1 MKLVI
6 NLVLLAAA
14 GLLVWSLANSIKEPI
29 AFEKERTTREDAVIA
44 RLKNIRTA
52 QQLYREVTNA
62 GYAPTFDTL
71 ISVLKNGRIPIV
83 SVFGDV
89 DDPNFDGTIRF
100 DTLYVSAQDSI
111 NTLKIT
117 LDSLPFVPYAQGK
130 KFEIDADTVRYQST
144 LVDVVEVKTTYNDFM
159 GPFADKRFQRYD
171 QLYDPAKAL
180 KFGNMSSPSLS
191 GSWDSK

>member
-14 GLLVWSLANSIKEPI
+14 GLLIWSLANSIKEPI
-29 AFEKERTTREDAVIA
+29 AFGNEKTKREEAVIY

-52 QQLYREVTNA
+52 QQLYRDVTND
-62 GYAPTFDTL
+62 GYAPSFDTL
-71 ISVLKNGRIPIV
+71 LYVLKNGKIPII

-89 DDPNFDGTIRF
+89 DDPNFDGIIRY

-111 NTLKIT
+111 NTLKIQ
-117 LDSLPFVPYAQGK
+117 LDSLPFVPYAGGK
-130 KFEIDADTVRYQST
+130 KFEIQADTVRYQST
-144 LVDVVEVKTTYNDFM
+144 LVDVVEVKTTYKTFM
-159 GPFADKRFQRYD
+159 GDFGDIRFKRYD
-171 QLYDPAKAL
+171 QSYDPDKAL